1 MHRSGSS
8 LTASILRS
16 LGLHIGQ
23 RLIEKTEYNTKE
35 YLENLDFYEFHKQV
49 LQSQGLNE
57 DGWTLQEKIDIGE
70 NFKEKAK
77 EIIAKN
83 SISGNWGWKE
93 PRTTLFLDFWS
104 DLLPNAKFIL
114 IYRSPWEVVDSLYT
128 QQDEIF
134 QAQPELAVK
143 LWLHYNL
150 SLIHI

>member
-8 LTASILRS
+8 LIASILRS

-93 PRTTLFLDFWS
+93 PRTCL
-104 DLLPNAKFIL
+104 
-114 IYRSPWEVVDSLYT
+114 LYT
-128 QQDEIF
+128 SPSPRDF
-134 QAQPELAVK
+134 G
-143 LWLHYNL
+143 
-150 SLIHI
+150 